1 MDVEKPQDYVE
12 ALKKLEG
19 FPLMGMVVQDGHLVF
34 TSMSRRVALP
44 LSRGKGAGCDVC
56 QYGLNK
62 LDVLVDYVEYKDHL
76 GCIRL
81 FDENG
86 DIIAH
91 VTLKII
97 TRAEWLFSEL
107 QDRNLHDSVIIDP
120 YKKYV
125 LLADDVV
132 FTEESHGLT
141 GVFVHWPSLDSPV
154 SRIIDQGYV
163 VSILTDAGGAV
174 ELFFDEDEDGEND
187 VD

>member
-1 MDVEKPQDYVE
+1 MDFKKPQDYVE

-19 FPLMGMVVQDGHLVF
+19 FTLVGMAVQDGHLVF
-34 TSMSRRVALP
+34 SSLSRRIALP
-44 LSRGKGAGCDVC
+44 LSGGKGAGCDVC
-56 QYGLNK
+56 RYGLNK
-62 LDVLVDYVEYKDHL
+62 LDVLVNYVEYKDHL
-76 GCIRL
+76 GCIQL
-81 FDENG
+81 FDEND

-91 VTLKII
+91 VTIENV

-107 QDRNLHDSVIIDP
+107 QGRNLHDSVVINP

-125 LLADDVV
+125 LLADGVV

-141 GVFVHWPSLDSPV
+141 SAFVHWPSLDSPV

-174 ELFFDEDEDGEND
+174 ELFFDEEENGEND
-187 VD
+187 GD

>member
-1 MDVEKPQDYVE
+1 MNFKKPQDYVE

-19 FPLMGMVVQDGHLVF
+19 FPFVGMAVQDGHLVF
-34 TSMSRRVALP
+34 SSLSRRVALP

-76 GCIRL
+76 GCIQL
-81 FDENG
+81 FDEDG

-91 VTLKII
+91 VTLKNI

-107 QDRNLHDSVIIDP
+107 QGRNLHDSVVINQ

-125 LLADDVV
+125 LLADDVL
-132 FTEESHGLT
+132 FTEEANGLT
-141 GVFVHWPSLDSPV
+141 GAFVHWESLDSPV
-154 SRIIDQGYV
+154 DRIFDQGDMV
-163 VSILTDAGGAV
+163 CITTKAGGAV
-174 ELFFDEDEDGEND
+174 ELYFKTEGEEND

>member
-1 MDVEKPQDYVE
+1 MC
-12 ALKKLEG
+12 
-19 FPLMGMVVQDGHLVF
+19 
-34 TSMSRRVALP
+34 R
-44 LSRGKGAGCDVC
+44 
-56 QYGLNK
+56 YGLNK
-62 LDVLVDYVEYKDHL
+62 LDVIVDHVEYKDHL

-91 VTLKII
+91 ATLKNI

-107 QDRNLHDSVIIDP
+107 QGRNLHDSVLVNP

-125 LLADDVV
+125 LLADDVL
-132 FTEESHGLT
+132 FTEEADGLT

-154 SRIIDQGYV
+154 SQIIDQGHV

-174 ELFFDEDEDGEND
+174 ELFFNEEEDGENNGD
-187 VD
+187 